1 MFPIMKRVEV
11 YKGKVIYIDMRESRE
26 KEESFRYERGDGTY
40 AESWDKVTTFYDVTG
55 KRLFLCVL

>member
-1 MFPIMKRVEV
+1 
-11 YKGKVIYIDMRESRE
+11 MRESRE

-55 KRLFLCVL
+55 KRLFLCVLQEASIVLTVCDRSVNLV